1 MQAVMNPKYPGLSVR
16 VADEGFDAY
25 VWGNDFSF
33 EVNAYGVPE
42 MGRRV
47 DQWPVERIV
56 PYRKCYGIDPEEFA
70 SFRDAPDSAI
80 FMAYL
85 DDRAVGHIV
94 VSTNW
99 NGFAHV
105 DELAVALPARRHGVA
120 KSLLDVAQ
128 FWARKKNLPGM
139 MLETQNNNLGAC
151 QMNQGALVNGQ
162 AIDHT
167 TVALYYRVAVR
178 DSTANNW
185 PPGCSGSSCIAQDG
199 SDTGDNFAGIKRF
212 FHIISGIFLQKY
224 IIQKKRIYQG

>member
-33 EVNAYGVPE
+33 EVSAYGEPQ
-42 MGRRV
+42 MGKRV
-47 DQWPVERIV
+47 DQWPVERIL

-85 DDRAVGHIV
+85 DDRPVGHIV

-105 DELAVALPARRHGVA
+105 DELAVVLPARRHGVA
-120 KSLLDVAQ
+120 KALLDVAQ
-128 FWARKKNLPGM
+128 FWPFLNARSP
-139 MLETQNNNLGAC
+139 
-151 QMNQGALVNGQ
+151 
-162 AIDHT
+162 
-167 TVALYYRVAVR
+167 
-178 DSTANNW
+178 
-185 PPGCSGSSCIAQDG
+185 SS
-199 SDTGDNFAGIKRF
+199 
-212 FHIISGIFLQKY
+212 
-224 IIQKKRIYQG
+224 